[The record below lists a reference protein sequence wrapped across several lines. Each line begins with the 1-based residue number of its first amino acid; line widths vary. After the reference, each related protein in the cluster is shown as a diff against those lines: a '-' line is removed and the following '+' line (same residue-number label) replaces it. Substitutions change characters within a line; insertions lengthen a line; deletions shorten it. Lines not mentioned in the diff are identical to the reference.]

1 MNRLAK
7 SSRGFELLQPLDAWS
22 GYRIALTSVAIA
34 VLVFTAGVSLWRSS
48 DLSGT
53 EASRLAS
60 HDAQQRL
67 DRARA
72 MAAELPG
79 MRARSGDGAPLARW
93 TVADAL
99 HELTALAA
107 QSGLR
112 IGMIEPSAQKG
123 DGLETERP
131 LKFRADGSFIEI
143 RRFLDA
149 LEGRSEER
157 RVG

>member
-7 SSRGFELLQPLDAWS
+7 SSHGFQLLQPLDAWS
-22 GYRIALTSVAIA
+22 GYRIALSGVVIA
-34 VLVFTAGVSLWRSS
+34 VLVFAGGVSLWRSS
-48 DLSGT
+48 DLSGA

-72 MAAELPG
+72 MTAQLPG
-79 MRARSGDGAPLARW
+79 MRARSGDGPPLARW

-112 IGMIEPSAQKG
+112 IGMIEPAAQKV
-123 DGLETERP
+123 T
-131 LKFRADGSFIEI
+131 GS
-143 RRFLDA
+143 RSS
-149 LEGRSEER
+149 GR
-157 RVG
+157 